1 MGHVLTLLRRDLA
14 PPARTLVDVFSET
27 VQSFP
32 DAPALDNG
40 AQVLTYTEFAEAAAE
55 VAVSLRAMGVG
66 RGDRVGVRI
75 RSGTLDLYVAIMG
88 ILTAGAAYVP
98 VDADDPE
105 ERARLVFDEADVSG
119 IIGDDLAISWRTATG
134 EPRQARPPDRPP
146 RPTTPGSSS
155 RPARPAPRRA
165 SPSPIGRPPPSSTPR
180 LGCSSGRRRSGMAT
194 GSWPASRSPSTR
206 PARRCGSP
214 GGMALAWCPCR
225 ARWCAVGWTSDR
237 GWWPT
242 TSRRCRPC
250 PRWLPC
256 GRRRRCPTYAC

>member
-134 EPRQARPPDRPP
+134 EAKAERGHRDRPP
-146 RPTTPGSSS
+146 RSTTPGSSS
-155 RPARPAPRRA
+155 RPARPAPRRG
-165 SPSPIGRPPPSSTPR
+165 SRSPIGRPPRSWTPR

-194 GSWPASRSPSTR
+194 ASWPASRSHSMPR
-206 PARRCGSP
+206 VRRCGSP
-214 GGMALAWCPCR
+214 GGTAGASCPCPG
-225 ARWCAVGWTSDR
+225 RWSAAASTSDR
-237 GWWPT
+237 G
-242 TSRRCRPC
+242 
-250 PRWLPC
+250 
-256 GRRRRCPTYAC
+256 